1 MSLSQGRQYLAI
13 PGPSVIP
20 DRVLQAMNQPCPNI
34 YDGDLIELTHSLVPD
49 LKHVAQTKGNVAIYI
64 ANGHGA
70 WEAAVSNVLAP
81 DDTVLV
87 LATGRFCIGWG
98 EMAQNLGVNVETL
111 DFGTHDTINLEVVR
125 DHLQADKNGRIKAV
139 MAVHVDTSTSIRND
153 ISELRS
159 VISDTGHAALLM
171 VDCIASLGCDEFLM
185 DDWGVDI
192 MVSACQ
198 KGLMTPPALSFVYFS
213 DHAASVRNK
222 MERVSSYW
230 DWNPRTNPNLFYEYF
245 CGTAPTQHLLGLREA
260 LDMINEEGLP
270 HIWER
275 HKVLAKAVWASC
287 EAWAQSGPLNLNVSD
302 ENLRSRAVT
311 ALSIGAP
318 NGMQLRK
325 WTENE
330 AGLTLGIGLGMNT
343 LADPKAEGS
352 FRIGHMGHVNAH
364 MIMGALGSV
373 QAGLIALDIPHG
385 VGGLDAAAQVLA
397 NSGKPY

>member
-34 YDGDLIELTHSLVPD
+34 YDGDLIELTHSLAPD

-125 DHLQADKNGRIKAV
+125 DHLRADKNGRIKAV

-159 VISDTGHAALLM
+159 LISDTGHGALLM

-213 DHAASVRNK
+213 DHAASARNK

-287 EAWAQSGPLNLNVSD
+287 ETWAQSGPLKLNVSD
-302 ENLRSRAVT
+302 ENLRSKAVT

-343 LADPKAEGS
+343 LEDPKAEGS
-352 FRIGHMGHVNAH
+352 FRIGHMGHVNAQ

>member
-34 YDGDLIELTHSLVPD
+34 YEGDLIELTHSLIPD
-49 LKHVAQTKGNVAIYI
+49 LKHVAQTKCNVAIYV

-70 WEAAVSNVLAP
+70 WEAAISNVLAP

-98 EMAQNLGVNVETL
+98 GMAENLGVHVETL
-111 DFGTHDTINLEVVR
+111 DFGTDSTIDFEAVR
-125 DHLQADKNGRIKAV
+125 THLRADKGGRIKAI

-153 ISELRS
+153 IGALSK
-159 VISDTGHAALLM
+159 VITDTGHDALLM

-192 MVSACQ
+192 MVTACQ

-213 DHAASVRNK
+213 DRAANVRKK

-230 DWNPRTNPNLFYEYF
+230 DWKPRINPNLFYEYF
-245 CGTAPTQHLLGLREA
+245 CGTAPTQHLFGLREA
-260 LDMINEEGLP
+260 LDMILEEGLP
-270 HIWER
+270 HVWLR
-275 HKVLAKAVWASC
+275 HEVLAKAVWASC
-287 EAWAQSGPLNLNVSD
+287 EAWAQAGPLELNVSD
-302 ENLRSRAVT
+302 KNSRSRAVT

-318 NGMQLRK
+318 RGIQLRK
-325 WTENE
+325 WTEKE

-343 LADPKAEGS
+343 VKDPKAEGF
-352 FRIGHMGHVNAH
+352 FRIGHMGHVNAQ
-364 MIMGALGSV
+364 MIMGTLGSV
-373 QAGLIALDIPHG
+373 QAGLIALGIPYG
-385 VGGLDAAAQVLA
+385 SGGLDAAAQVLA
-397 NSGKPY
+397 NID

>member
-34 YDGDLIELTHSLVPD
+34 YDGDLIELTHSLAPD

-125 DHLQADKNGRIKAV
+125 DHLRADKNGRIKAV

-159 VISDTGHAALLM
+159 VISDTGHGALLM

-213 DHAASVRNK
+213 DHAASARNK

-270 HIWER
+270 HIWKR

-287 EAWAQSGPLNLNVSD
+287 ETWAQSGPLKLNVSD
-302 ENLRSRAVT
+302 ENLRSKAVT

-343 LADPKAEGS
+343 LEDPKAEGS
-352 FRIGHMGHVNAH
+352 FRIGHMGHVNAQ

>member
-34 YDGDLIELTHSLVPD
+34 YDGDLIELTHSLAPD
-49 LKHVAQTKGNVAIYI
+49 LKYVAQTKGNVAIYI

-125 DHLQADKNGRIKAV
+125 DHLRADKNGRIKAV

-159 VISDTGHAALLM
+159 VISDTGHGALLM

-213 DHAASVRNK
+213 DHAASARNK

-287 EAWAQSGPLNLNVSD
+287 ETWAQSGPLKLNVSD
-302 ENLRSRAVT
+302 ENLRSKAVT

-343 LADPKAEGS
+343 LEDPKAEGS
-352 FRIGHMGHVNAH
+352 FRIGHMGHVNAQ